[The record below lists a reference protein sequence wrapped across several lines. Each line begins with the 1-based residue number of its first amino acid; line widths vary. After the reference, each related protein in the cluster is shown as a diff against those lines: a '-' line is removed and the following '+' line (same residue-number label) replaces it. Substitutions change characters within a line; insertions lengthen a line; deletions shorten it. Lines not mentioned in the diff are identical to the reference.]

1 MSIQLR
7 RYPDFARIGRVKKR
21 ILVVEDDGSLLLVLR
36 DTLLFEGFE
45 VQCASNGQTA
55 MKIAAAFDPDLII
68 LDITLPDANGFELCR
83 PLSRNGQSP
92 TIFLT
97 ARGQKADRIRGLQL
111 GADDYLTKPF
121 DLEELVARV
130 HAVLRRTRGLV
141 EQISLGSVAIDFR
154 LRQAS
159 NAGRTIQLT
168 HREFELLRYLAER
181 HDRIVY
187 RDELLREVWGYPE
200 SPITRSVDHAVA
212 RLRKKIEP
220 DPHHPLY
227 IHTVHGDGY
236 CLTFSPPKSI

>member
-1 MSIQLR
+1 
-7 RYPDFARIGRVKKR
+7 VKKR

-36 DTLLFEGFE
+36 DTFLFEGFDVE
-45 VQCASNGQTA
+45 CAANGETA
-55 MKIAAAFDPDLII
+55 LKLAAAFDPDLII
-68 LDITLPDANGFELCR
+68 LDVTLPDANGFELCR
-83 PLSRNGQSP
+83 LLSHRGQSP

-97 ARGQKADRIRGLQL
+97 ARGQKVDRIRGLQL

-130 HAVLRRTRGLV
+130 RAVLRRTRGLV
-141 EQISLGSVAIDFR
+141 EQIRLGPLIIDFR
-154 LRQAS
+154 TRRAT

-168 HREFELLRYLAER
+168 HREFELLQYLAER
-181 HDRIVY
+181 RDRIVY

-236 CLTFSPPKSI
+236 CLTYSPPNAN